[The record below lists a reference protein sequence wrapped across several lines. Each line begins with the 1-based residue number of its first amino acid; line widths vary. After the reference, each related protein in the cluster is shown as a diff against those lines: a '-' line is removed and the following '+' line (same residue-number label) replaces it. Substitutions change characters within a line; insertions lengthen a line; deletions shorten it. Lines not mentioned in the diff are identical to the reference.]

1 MPHVSKSIYRPGFAG
16 GWWDYCIKSLKDA
29 GLPKGLGAAAY
40 KNAFQAAVVGL
51 VKPFLTVETSLM
63 TESEWD
69 NDN

>member
-1 MPHVSKSIYRPGFAG
+1 MSPNQSIALALQAE
-16 GWWDYCIKSLKDA
+16 WWDYCIKSLKDA
-29 GLPKGLGAAAY
+29 GLPKGSGAAAY